1 ARFLYV
7 VLEFFY
13 ESRRFFFGFFI
24 VHTQDFVLCTSPNL
38 AFEATLSFLAAAV
51 GREVPYYE
59 SLEDIGTLLLIPIK

>member
-1 ARFLYV
+1 MKAGDFSSA
-7 VLEFFY
+7 FY
-13 ESRRFFFGFFI
+13 CSHPGLCALPS
-24 VHTQDFVLCTSPNL
+24 LCTSPNL